1 MRYFKILLL
10 LVIVVSC
17 QKNTSLKDNIVK
29 DYRVFQSVYDK
40 KEYTVKF
47 NFPDT
52 LYRDSIYQGVIN
64 YTNELDTLDSQ
75 MNQDNYR
82 TLIYLHKKTRKVIL
96 DDNIELALKKQ
107 KFDTLYGLLDKK
119 LFFVNEI
126 SFDKVGVNYI
136 DGYIKDNV
144 YLKMKNDKTRWIA
157 KRYRISHKFFV
168 VEK

>member
-10 LVIVVSC
+10 LLIVESC
-17 QKNTSLKDNIVK
+17 KKNTTLKENIVK
-29 DYRVFQSVYDK
+29 DYRVVQSVYDK
-40 KEYTVKF
+40 KDYTIKF

-64 YTNELDTLDSQ
+64 YTNKLDTLDSY

-96 DDNIELALKKQ
+96 DDDIELALKEHKY
-107 KFDTLYGLLDKK
+107 DTLYGLLDDK

-126 SFDKVGVNYI
+126 SFDQVGVNYI

-144 YLKMKNDKTRWIA
+144 YLKIKGDKTRWIA
-157 KRYRISHKFFV
+157 KRYRIAHKFFV
-168 VEK
+168 IEK